1 MPIEPSF
8 FDELARLERS
18 LRQRTDS
25 RKQGQ
30 QQSPNVGEGLTF
42 SDYRR
47 YTPGDDVRL
56 IDWRVYARTDEYFI
70 KQYEAERNLTVH
82 VLLDTSASM
91 DFGDGRANKFEF
103 AARVGLAFAYLA
115 AAGHDSFRFSTIGSD
130 VDRLDRSQSTRG
142 ELLRLLDSVNATDP
156 DGRTDFVE
164 SLSSYARTI
173 RSRSLVVVVS
183 DFLEDPDAIEDGL
196 AALGDTDVLLVHVVA
211 PEERDPDVVGDT
223 VFEDPETGSTQRAY
237 FAGSTVE
244 SYQKRLSAHLD
255 EVEAR
260 ARRYRAEHVV
270 VDTGADFFDAFA
282 AVWAT
287 RDAAGSRTTRN
298 R

>member
-1 MPIEPSF
+1 MIDPSF
-8 FDELARLERS
+8 LDELDRFRTMRKRDLASRYQGERETRE
-18 LRQRTDS
+18 L
-25 RKQGQ
+25 
-30 QQSPNVGEGLTF
+30 GEGRTF

-47 YTPGDDVRL
+47 YSPGDDTRL
-56 IDWRVYARTDEYFI
+56 VDWKVYARTGELHV

-183 DFLEDPDAIEDGL
+183 DFLEEIGRA
-196 AALGDTDVLLVHVVA
+196 HV
-211 PEERDPDVVGDT
+211 
-223 VFEDPETGSTQRAY
+223 
-237 FAGSTVE
+237 
-244 SYQKRLSAHLD
+244 
-255 EVEAR
+255 
-260 ARRYRAEHVV
+260 
-270 VDTGADFFDAFA
+270 
-282 AVWAT
+282 
-287 RDAAGSRTTRN
+287 
-298 R
+298 